1 MIGQIRKST
10 GPRMGSGLLIVA
22 LSALMLSACSG
33 QPIKVAGEAPLVR
46 LDSLSR
52 QDSGLVAGVSIRNIN
67 DSPLELGALLLD
79 LELDE
84 QSVRGGIRRTLNLS
98 IAARGREVIEFRFD
112 SGDQVFDA
120 LDEVSTGER
129 TNLPWSLTLYR
140 DSQTRRNELA
150 NAQGFLHRVP
160 GQPNRFR

>member
-1 MIGQIRKST
+1 MSGQIRKSKD
-10 GPRMGSGLLIVA
+10 PRMGSGLLIVA

-52 QDSGLVAGVSIRNIN
+52 QDSGLVVAVSIRNIN

-84 QSVRGGIRRTLNLS
+84 QSVRGGIRRALDLS

-150 NAQGFLHRVP
+150 SAQGFLHRVP